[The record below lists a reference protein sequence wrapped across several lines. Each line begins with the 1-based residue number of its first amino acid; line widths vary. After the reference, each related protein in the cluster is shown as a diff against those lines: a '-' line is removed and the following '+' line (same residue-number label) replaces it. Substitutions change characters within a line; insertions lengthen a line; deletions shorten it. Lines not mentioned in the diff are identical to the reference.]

1 MERHLSG
8 PALERILNRSML
20 NNIVPSYMALL
31 EIRQVILDKQMGD
44 ISKYIEIKK
53 LVEALED
60 KLDSFYGKRNE
71 SA

>member
-20 NNIVPSYMALL
+20 NNIVPSYMTLL
-31 EIRQVILDKQMGD
+31 EIRQVIMDKQMGD
-44 ISKYIEIKK
+44 LSKYIEIKK
-53 LVEALED
+53 LVETLED
-60 KLDSFYGKRNE
+60 RLDAFYGKRDE